1 MNDTTTAIID
11 AAEARIRRGGYTG
24 FSFRDLAADVG
35 VKSASVHYH
44 FPTKEALVAAVARR
58 YRERFLTEADR
69 DIAAGE
75 DVVAV
80 WKAGFLRAIRSDGG
94 MCLCGVLGAAA
105 GALPDA
111 VRCEAR
117 AFFEAGLAQMTAKG
131 LSPARAVQVLAV
143 LEGAML
149 LAVALDSPAA
159 FDDAAAIL
167 DPTSD

>member
-117 AFFEAGLAQMTAKG
+117 AFFEAGLAQMTANG
-131 LSPARAVQVLAV
+131 LSPARAVH
-143 LEGAML
+143 EGAML

>member
-11 AAEARIRRGGYTG
+11 AAEARIRRAGYTG

-44 FPTKEALVAAVARR
+44 FPTKDALAAAVARR
-58 YRERFLTEADR
+58 YRERFLAEVDR
-69 DIAAGE
+69 GIAAGG
-75 DVVAV
+75 DVVAA

-117 AFFEAGLAQMTAKG
+117 AFFEAGLAQMTANG
-131 LSPARAVQVLAV
+131 LSPARAAQVLAV

-149 LAVALDSPAA
+149 LAVALDRPAA

-167 DPTSD
+167 DATPD